1 MVSNQE
7 DHMKSIAIV
16 LLISLLT
23 SFTPSATKTILVKSD
38 PMGAEVI
45 LNGYFV
51 GKTPVEIK
59 IDEKQYNFISISK
72 SGFKR
77 QRVELKGIDKEIEVK
92 LEKEL
97 SK

>member
-1 MVSNQE
+1 
-7 DHMKSIAIV
+7 MKNLVIL
-16 LLISLLT
+16 LLISALS

-38 PMGAEVI
+38 PIGAEVI

-51 GKTPVEIK
+51 GKTPIEIK
-59 IDEKQYNFISISK
+59 FDEKQYNFLSISK

-92 LEKEL
+92 LEKEI

>member
-1 MVSNQE
+1 
-7 DHMKSIAIV
+7 MKNFFIV
-16 LLISLLT
+16 LLISALS
-23 SFTPSATKTILVKSD
+23 SFTVPATKTILVKSD
-38 PMGAEVI
+38 PVGAEVI

-59 IDEKQYNFISISK
+59 IDEKQYNFISVSK

-77 QRVELKGIDKEIEVK
+77 QRVELKGVDKEIEVK
-92 LEKEL
+92 LEKDL

>member
-1 MVSNQE
+1 
-7 DHMKSIAIV
+7 MKNFFIV
-16 LLISLLT
+16 LLISALS
-23 SFTPSATKTILVKSD
+23 SFTVPATKTILVKSD
-38 PMGAEVI
+38 PVGAEVI

-59 IDEKQYNFISISK
+59 IDEKQYNFISVSK

-92 LEKEL
+92 LDKEL
-97 SK
+97 

>member
-1 MVSNQE
+1 
-7 DHMKSIAIV
+7 MKNFFIV
-16 LLISLLT
+16 LLISALS
-23 SFTPSATKTILVKSD
+23 SFAVPSAKTILVKSD
-38 PMGAEVI
+38 PAGAEVI

-59 IDEKQYNFISISK
+59 IDEKQYNFLSISK

-77 QRVELKGIDKEIEVK
+77 QRVELKGVDKEIEVK
-92 LEKEL
+92 LEKEF

>member
-1 MVSNQE
+1 
-7 DHMKSIAIV
+7 MKNFFIV
-16 LLISLLT
+16 LLISALS
-23 SFTPSATKTILVKSD
+23 SFAVPSAKTILVKSD
-38 PMGAEVI
+38 PAGAEVI

-59 IDEKQYNFISISK
+59 IDEKQYNFLSISK
-72 SGFKR
+72 SGYKR
-77 QRVELKGIDKEIEVK
+77 QRVELKGIDKEIELK

>member
-1 MVSNQE
+1 
-7 DHMKSIAIV
+7 MKNIAIV

-23 SFTPSATKTILVKSD
+23 SFAPSPTKTILVKSD
-38 PMGAEVI
+38 PIGAEVI

-51 GKTPVEIK
+51 GKTPIEIK
-59 IDEKQYNFISISK
+59 FDEKQYNFLSISK

-92 LEKEL
+92 LEKEI